1 MEEIISSTREQLQAQ
16 FNETADR
23 IRSSEEDL
31 MRQKEIYLKVS
42 GALEILE
49 VISQRCSEFNN
60 KPSEIA
66 LGIED

>member
-49 VISQRCSEFNN
+49 VIAQRYSEIDD

>member
-1 MEEIISSTREQLQAQ
+1 MEEIISSTRKQLQAQ

-49 VISQRCSEFNN
+49 VIAQRDRDWETCQQFH
-60 KPSEIA
+60 
-66 LGIED
+66 

>member
-1 MEEIISSTREQLQAQ
+1 
-16 FNETADR
+16 
-23 IRSSEEDL
+23 

-49 VISQRCSEFNN
+49 VIAQRCSEINN

>member
-49 VISQRCSEFNN
+49 VIAQRYSEIDN

>member
-1 MEEIISSTREQLQAQ
+1 MEEIISSTQEQLQAQ

-42 GALEILE
+42 GD
-49 VISQRCSEFNN
+49 F
-60 KPSEIA
+60 
-66 LGIED
+66 

>member
-49 VISQRCSEFNN
+49 VIAQRCSEIDN

>member
-1 MEEIISSTREQLQAQ
+1 MEEIISSTQEQLQAQ

-31 MRQKEIYLKVS
+31 MRQKEIYLKAS

-49 VISQRCSEFNN
+49 VIAQRCSKIDN

>member
-1 MEEIISSTREQLQAQ
+1 MEEIISSTQEQLQAQ

-49 VISQRCSEFNN
+49 VIAQRYSEIDN

>member
-16 FNETADR
+16 VNETADR

-42 GALEILE
+42 RALEILE
-49 VISQRCSEFNN
+49 VIAQRCSEINN